1 MPEAP
6 YRDIGL
12 PLLAYL
18 RDLTADPDTAVLVVM
33 PEIVTRGWRR
43 VLHNHRALYVKR
55 LLLLEPGVVL
65 ASVPY
70 QVL

>member
-1 MPEAP
+1 
-6 YRDIGL
+6 
-12 PLLAYL
+12 
-18 RDLTADPDTAVLVVM
+18 M

-65 ASVPY
+65 ASVSY